1 MMTRDGM
8 TQLVD
13 QEFVLSNGTHLF
25 PNGDIIY
32 YTGDRDHLRP
42 DQLLTL
48 DGMFFDKIHVSGQG
62 VAPVYPP
69 GATKDPVVGISSRDG
84 ITVSGADVFIARN
97 GVMEKITKQIRLT
110 AGVVVNP
117 DGTFTTKDG
126 QKVTL
131 RENQILGFD
140 GVLRDAPIH
149 ETVPTAPAVLSS
161 PAPAN
166 TGR

>member
-1 MMTRDGM
+1 
-8 TQLVD
+8 
-13 QEFVLSNGTHLF
+13 
-25 PNGDIIY
+25 
-32 YTGDRDHLRP
+32 
-42 DQLLTL
+42 
-48 DGMFFDKIHVSGQG
+48 
-62 VAPVYPP
+62 
-69 GATKDPVVGISSRDG
+69 
-84 ITVSGADVFIARN
+84 
-97 GVMEKITKQIRLT
+97 
-110 AGVVVNP
+110 VNP